1 MVLPTVFLINDA
13 TLASRKQS
21 FDLKYKE
28 GITVFNVGAIVEGVT
43 SGAKATIISTGGVV
57 SGTLKLH
64 TITGTFQNNE
74 VIVDD
79 GTVPGNAKADGTL
92 SESVDAYGELVY
104 ITITS
109 SIKCRF
115 TAAKKKMVDGMMI
128 ASLPR
133 VLLAPTVSVSEND
146 TLTSTDTG
154 FAETFGIKT
163 VKAVYEAATKEVS
176 HFSCE
181 IGAVI

>member
-28 GITVFNVGAIVEGVT
+28 GIAVFNVGAIVEGIT
-43 SGAKATIISTGGVV
+43 SGAKATIISTGAVA

-74 VIVDD
+74 VIVDG
-79 GTVPGNAKADGTL
+79 GTVPGNAKVDGTI

-104 ITITS
+104 ITTTS

-163 VKAVYEAATKEVS
+163 VKAVYEPATKDIS